1 MYVDRT
7 DIFSWTVYLQSSL
20 QNDQIMTLHSKNV
33 ASLSP
38 QPDICLLASMGNLI
52 TNPQG

>member
-7 DIFSWTVYLQSSL
+7 DIFSWPVYLQSRS
-20 QNDQIMTLHSKNV
+20 QNDPIMTLHSKNV

-38 QPDICLLASMGNLI
+38 QPDICLLVRVGNLI
-52 TNPQG
+52 TNSQG